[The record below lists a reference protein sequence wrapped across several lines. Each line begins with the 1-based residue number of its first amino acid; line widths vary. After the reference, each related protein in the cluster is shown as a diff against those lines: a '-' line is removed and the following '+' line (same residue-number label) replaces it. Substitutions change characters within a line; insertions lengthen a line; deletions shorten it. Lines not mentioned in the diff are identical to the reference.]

1 MPGMKAENGIYT
13 GGGAKAAWFKDS
25 EGNTPALSPGH
36 TVTRAWQRRRTVTT
50 LAGKRRQCANDGDR
64 PNNGNNFSVSR
75 KEFHAAIRS
84 SVSSSTIIAH
94 GSSVPSGPG

>member
-1 MPGMKAENGIYT
+1 MPGMKAERHLHRGRCE
-13 GGGAKAAWFKDS
+13 GGVVKDS
-25 EGNTPALSPGH
+25 EGKYSCPQPGH
-36 TVTRAWQRRRTVTT
+36 TMTRAWQRRRTVTT